1 MRGLIVI
8 QERLVSWGNRF
19 GKQVCRDPTW
29 PNTRAMWI
37 IISRENLSKAKGTQE
52 SMTHTELHSV
62 HMNSVQLCLCA
73 VLHRQKLC
81 LARKHA
87 HGLQHSK
94 RGRESSAGSGHSA
107 VTIPPSLL
115 IHKTKMLCQH
125 QPTWVKGGVHC
136 SAVWEISCCSSTVLS
151 PKSPLLTSLTFLDLT
166 KFPLVTPYTY
176 ISSV

>member
-1 MRGLIVI
+1 
-8 QERLVSWGNRF
+8 
-19 GKQVCRDPTW
+19 
-29 PNTRAMWI
+29 
-37 IISRENLSKAKGTQE
+37 
-52 SMTHTELHSV
+52 
-62 HMNSVQLCLCA
+62 MNSVQLCLCA

-81 LARKHA
+81 LARKNA

-136 SAVWEISCCSSTVLS
+136 SAVCEISCCSSTVLS
-151 PKSPLLTSLTFLDLT
+151 PKNPLLKSLTFLDLT

-176 ISSV
+176 IVQCSSFHENRIFSISYGFVIPPFPFYRSQVVSR